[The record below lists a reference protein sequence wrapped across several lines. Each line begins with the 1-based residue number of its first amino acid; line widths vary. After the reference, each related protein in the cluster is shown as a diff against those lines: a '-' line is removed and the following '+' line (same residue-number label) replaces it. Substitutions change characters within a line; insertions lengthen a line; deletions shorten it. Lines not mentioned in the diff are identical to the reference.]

1 MEGKFHRGG
10 FVSKENEANVPI
22 KSLVKIVEITKAGSI
37 GDQAPVDTTI
47 VISGEPPPIDQVDNR
62 GWEKRYK
69 AFYGEQADLLFDAL
83 VKSLPGG
90 TLGQL
95 AVRLLD
101 KYSSLLRVTL

>member
-1 MEGKFHRGG
+1 MNCKTTDTKHVEIVKAGAVGD
-10 FVSKENEANVPI
+10 SVPAD
-22 KSLVKIVEITKAGSI
+22 VKIE
-37 GDQAPVDTTI
+37 
-47 VISGEPPPIDQVDNR
+47 ISGEPPPIDPTDSR

-69 AFYGEQADLLFDAL
+69 EFYGKEADLLFDAL

-101 KYSSLLRVTL
+101 KYSSLLRVPL

>member
-1 MEGKFHRGG
+1 MDT
-10 FVSKENEANVPI
+10 
-22 KSLVKIVEITKAGSI
+22 KIVEIIKAGAV
-37 GDQAPVDTTI
+37 GDSVPMDTTI
-47 VISGEPPPIDQVDNR
+47 IISGEPIEFTSNK
-62 GWEKRYK
+62 GWEKQYK

-101 KYSSLLRVTL
+101 KYSSLLRVPL